1 MDEES
6 EDNEKNN
13 QENILKN
20 KLKSIFQKPQKK
32 KIAVRI
38 LHVLAM
44 TLLLVFIIGPE
55 NVLELKPYIIHGY
68 MLFSTLYFIQFL

>member
-1 MDEES
+1 MSEQS
-6 EDNEKNN
+6 EDSEKEN

-68 MLFSTLYFIQFL
+68 ILFSILYFIEFV

>member
-1 MDEES
+1 MNEQS
-6 EDNEKNN
+6 EDSEKR
-13 QENILKN
+13 ESKNILKN

-68 MLFSTLYFIQFL
+68 ILFSILYFIEFV